1 MSAADYPRVHAKT
14 AGEWRR
20 WLRDN
25 HDRAPGVWLVAY
37 KAATGKARLGY
48 DESISEALCYGWIDS
63 VNRPLDDERTILLF
77 TPRRAGSGWSRTNK
91 VRISRLLNEGRM
103 EAAGLSKIAAAKRDG
118 SWTLLDSVEA
128 LEVPNDLRKALG
140 AAGMRKF
147 EALTPGR
154 RKEHLRALVT
164 AKKAE
169 TRAKRVAE
177 IVRVTRNAHQRI
189 KGA

>member
-1 MSAADYPRVHAKT
+1 MGAADYPHVHAKT
-14 AGEWRR
+14 TAEWRR

-25 HDRAPGVWLVAY
+25 HDKEPGVWLVAY
-37 KAATGKARLGY
+37 KAGTGKSRLTY
-48 DESISEALCYGWIDS
+48 DESIPDALCYGWIDS
-63 VNRPLDDERTILLF
+63 LNKPLDDERTALLF
-77 TPRRAGSGWSRTNK
+77 TPRKPGSGWSRTNK
-91 VRISRLLNEGRM
+91 VRIERLMKEGRM

-140 AAGMRKF
+140 AAGMRTF

-164 AKKAE
+164 AKRPE
-169 TRAKRVAE
+169 TRAKRIAE
-177 IVRVTRNAHQRI
+177 IVKLVRL
-189 KGA
+189 G

>member
-1 MSAADYPRVHAKT
+1 MRAADYPRVHAKT
-14 AGEWRR
+14 AAEWRR

-25 HDRAPGVWLVAY
+25 HDTARGVWLVAY
-37 KAATGKARLGY
+37 KAATGQARLGY
-48 DESISEALCYGWIDS
+48 DESIPDALCYGWIDS
-63 VNRPLDDERTILLF
+63 VNKPLDDERTALLF

-91 VRISRLLNEGRM
+91 VRIARLLKEGRM
-103 EAAGLSKIAAAKRDG
+103 EPAGLAKIAAAKRDG

-128 LEVPNDLRKALG
+128 LEIAADLRQALG
-140 AAGMRKF
+140 AAGVRKF

-164 AKKAE
+164 AKRPE

-177 IVRVTRNAHQRI
+177 IVRVTHA
-189 KGA
+189 